1 MPKFLTNRAA
11 LSAGA
16 RRRQLT
22 IALYATVV
30 FLYWVALYIYV
41 PTLPTYVQGKSHHL
55 ALVGVVLAQ
64 YGLWQAII
72 RLPLG
77 IAADWLGW
85 HKPFILAGLALAGLG
100 TLTLGAAEGAGQLAL
115 GRAITGLAAGTWVPL
130 VVCSTA
136 CFAPTR
142 RCGQPRC

>member
-22 IALYATVV
+22 IALYAIVV
-30 FLYWVALYIYV
+30 FLYWVSLYIYV

-77 IAADWLGW
+77 IAADWMGW

-100 TLTLGAAEGAGQLAL
+100 ALALGAAEDSWRWAGRSRDWLP
-115 GRAITGLAAGTWVPL
+115 GPGCRWSS
-130 VVCSTA
+130 CSAA

>member
-11 LSAGA
+11 LSADA

-55 ALVGVVLAQ
+55 ALVASCWPNTACGRPSSACRWASPPTGWDGTNPLS
-64 YGLWQAII
+64 WQVWRSPAWG
-72 RLPLG
+72 RWRWERQRTVG
-77 IAADWLGW
+77 
-85 HKPFILAGLALAGLG
+85 AGPGDHG
-100 TLTLGAAEGAGQLAL
+100 TGCRDLGAA
-115 GRAITGLAAGTWVPL
+115 GRRV
-130 VVCSTA
+130 
-136 CFAPTR
+136 
-142 RCGQPRC
+142 

>member
-1 MPKFLTNRAA
+1 M
-11 LSAGA
+11 
-16 RRRQLT
+16 
-22 IALYATVV
+22 
-30 FLYWVALYIYV
+30 
-41 PTLPTYVQGKSHHL
+41 
-55 ALVGVVLAQ
+55 LAQ